1 MVRHLTD
8 WPPAASLWLV
18 VLLLNANT
26 VARSEKLGY
35 LLHFQSTLRE
45 SQNPLYPQA
54 PISSGPAASL
64 GFALKEVARELEWT
78 IEELTKLGDT
88 AVANRENDRA
98 DRIFLHILD
107 GLQSTNCLSVRL
119 QWAALSK
126 MALFYRDIGNE
137 PRSQKALRILSS
149 LSTSTGH
156 KPKTKNSSI
165 NPHRMLSYSLI
176 KTSKTLHS
184 SFVKSDVSSVDAV
197 IRSPALYQSIRCENP
212 EVFQATLEVIVKDA
226 AYSIS
231 QGTPTGEVDS
241 WASSSTATLDSDE
254 SINSRDTLD
263 RSPIFVAAALGKESH
278 CKDLFEAGARVDDRD
293 CNGRTLLTVAAGQN
307 LVETAKRIL
316 TIKIEEVNPLN
327 LGYTWTPLQAAAAA
341 GHLEMVRLLVQHG
354 ADPRTPC
361 LWDGGKTAVQ
371 IARENGHEEI
381 AQELEQLIAD
391 LDSQLYLTA
400 RDPDFMRDL
409 FAQELP
415 SDFGYSTGMTRDE
428 YLA

>member
-1 MVRHLTD
+1 V
-8 WPPAASLWLV
+8 ASLGVV
-18 VLLLNANT
+18 VLLPDANST
-26 VARSEKLGY
+26 ARFKKLGY
-35 LLHFQSTLRE
+35 LLLFQSTLRE

-54 PISSGPAASL
+54 PRSSGPAASL
-64 GFALKEVARELEWT
+64 GFALKEVATELEWT
-78 IEELTKLGDT
+78 MEELTKLGDT
-88 AVANRENDRA
+88 AVANKDNDRA

-107 GLQSTNCLSVRL
+107 CLQSTNCLSARL

-126 MALFYRDIGNE
+126 IALFYRNIGNE
-137 PRSQKALRILSS
+137 PLLQKALRILSS

-156 KPKTKNSSI
+156 EPKTKDSNI

-184 SFVKSDVSSVDAV
+184 SFAKSGVSSVDAV
-197 IRSPALYQSIRCENP
+197 IRSPALYQSVRCENP
-212 EVFQATLEVIVKDA
+212 EVFRATLEVIVKGA
-226 AYSIS
+226 ACNAA
-231 QGTPTGEVDS
+231 QGAPSGEVHS
-241 WASSSTATLDSDE
+241 WASFSTATLDSE
-254 SINSRDTLD
+254 EGIGSRDTLD

-316 TIKIEEVNPLN
+316 AVKIEEVNPLN
-327 LGYTWTPLQAAAAA
+327 LSYTPTPLQAAAAA

-391 LDSQLYLTA
+391 LDSQLFLTA
-400 RDPDFMRDL
+400 RDPDFTRDF

-415 SDFGYSTGMTRDE
+415 SNFRYSTEMTRDE
-428 YLA
+428 FLA

>member
-1 MVRHLTD
+1 M
-8 WPPAASLWLV
+8 ASLGLV
-18 VLLLNANT
+18 VLSLDANT
-26 VARSEKLGY
+26 AARFEKLGY
-35 LLHFQSTLRE
+35 LLLFQCTLRE

-54 PISSGPAASL
+54 PRSSGPAASL

-78 IEELTKLGDT
+78 IEGLTKLGDT
-88 AVANRENDRA
+88 AVASKDNDRA

-126 MALFYRDIGNE
+126 MALFYRGIGNE

-149 LSTSTGH
+149 LSTSTGY
-156 KPKTKNSSI
+156 KPKTKSSNI

-184 SFVKSDVSSVDAV
+184 SFVKSGVSSVAAV

-212 EVFQATLEVIVKDA
+212 EVFQATLEAIVKDA
-226 AYSIS
+226 TYSTA
-231 QGTPTGEVDS
+231 QGAPSGEVDS
-241 WASSSTATLDSDE
+241 WASFSTATLDSDE

-263 RSPIFVAAALGKESH
+263 CSPIFVAAALGKESH

-293 CNGRTLLTVAAGQN
+293 CNGRTLLAVAAGQN
-307 LVETAKRIL
+307 LIETAKQIL
-316 TIKIEEVNPLN
+316 TVKIEEVNPLN
-327 LGYTWTPLQAAAAA
+327 LWYTLTPLQAAAAA
-341 GHLEMVRLLVQHG
+341 GHLDMVRLLVQHG

-361 LWDGGKTAVQ
+361 LCDGGKTAVQ
-371 IARENGHEEI
+371 IARDNGHEEI

-391 LDSQLYLTA
+391 LDSQLFLTA
-400 RDPDFMRDL
+400 RDPDFTRDL
-409 FAQELP
+409 F
-415 SDFGYSTGMTRDE
+415 DE

>member
-1 MVRHLTD
+1 M
-8 WPPAASLWLV
+8 ASLRLA
-18 VLLLNANT
+18 VLLLGANKA
-26 VARSEKLGY
+26 ARSEKLGY
-35 LLHFQSTLRE
+35 LLLFQSTLRE

-54 PISSGPAASL
+54 SRASGPAVSL
-64 GFALKEVARELEWT
+64 GFALKEVAKELEWT
-78 IEELTKLGDT
+78 IEGLTKLGDA
-88 AVANRENDRA
+88 AVANKDNDVA

-156 KPKTKNSSI
+156 KPKTKNSNI
-165 NPHRMLSYSLI
+165 NPHRMLSYSLLR
-176 KTSKTLHS
+176 TSKTLHS
-184 SFVKSDVSSVDAV
+184 SFVKSGVSSVDAV
-197 IRSPALYQSIRCENP
+197 IRSPALYQSIRYENP
-212 EVFQATLEVIVKDA
+212 EVFQATLEVIVKGA
-226 AYSIS
+226 VYSS
-231 QGTPTGEVDS
+231 VQEAPSGEVDS
-241 WASSSTATLDSDE
+241 WASFSTATLDSDE

-307 LVETAKRIL
+307 LLETAKRIL
-316 TIKIEEVNPLN
+316 AVKIEEVNPLN
-327 LGYTWTPLQAAAAA
+327 LWYTLTPLQAAAAA
-341 GHLEMVRLLVQHG
+341 GHLEMVSLLVQHG

-371 IARENGHEEI
+371 IARESGHEEI

-391 LDSQLYLTA
+391 LDSQLFLTV
-400 RDPDFMRDL
+400 RDPDFTRDL
-409 FAQELP
+409 FAQDLP
-415 SDFGYSTGMTRDE
+415 SDFEYSDGMTRDE